1 MPRIQWQ
8 NWTSSRLT
16 PAHGTVVYVKYTTR
30 EYNAL
35 QWGFI
40 NHVKKICKLLDC
52 TVKGKHYNFF
62 HSLPLPHPSLS
73 YITKAVIPHT
83 PWLPWQLVL
92 SFLLKCSAMRNIYLR
107 GFLTFEN
114 IGENQ
119 VLKKKKKTF
128 CDSYCEKMTSRA
140 LAPPPGGMGK

>member
-1 MPRIQWQ
+1 MSNIPLENTMRC
-8 NWTSSRLT
+8 NGDLSTML
-16 PAHGTVVYVKYTTR
+16 
-30 EYNAL
+30 
-35 QWGFI
+35 
-40 NHVKKICKLLDC
+40 KKICKLLDC

-92 SFLLKCSAMRNIYLR
+92 FLLKCSAIRNIYLR
-107 GFLTFEN
+107 GGLTFEN

-119 VLKKKKKTF
+119 VLKKKKHFVTHIVRK
-128 CDSYCEKMTSRA
+128 
-140 LAPPPGGMGK
+140 